1 MEHAPRPTPLQASGA
16 ALSYRLAEGVATARL
31 YFRKTIPTRTSH
43 TPLSLIG
50 FTRARIHRQS
60 ASRSCYFD
68 PRLYSMEVTPAREF
82 AAWALEW
89 NRSLTVLHRAMSSA
103 ACAEACGRHVETGC
117 LRKRSLA
124 CRRCALCEENG
135 LPVQPQQPSMPRA
148 GSCSLV
154 AYRHVAKTGGVHSRV
169 MLQLDKEARAR
180 FYGLTYYGW
189 TSRSL
194 HRRHGKF
201 LFCCDPRSDTECKP
215 VQLTEARSLAIRQLA
230 SPPASATAAAGRRP
244 QSAQRPARAR

>member
-1 MEHAPRPTPLQASGA
+1 MPLFSQDHPTHDAHLPTTEHPLC
-16 ALSYRLAEGVATARL
+16 LLLT
-31 YFRKTIPTRTSH
+31 TRTHSQ
-43 TPLSLIG
+43 TECL
-50 FTRARIHRQS
+50 
-60 ASRSCYFD
+60 SCYFD
-68 PRLYSMEVTPAREF
+68 PPLYSMEVTPAREF

-154 AYRHVAKTGGVHSRV
+154 AYRHVAKTGGVSIREW
-169 MLQLDKEARAR
+169 MLQDDKEARAR
-180 FYGLTYYGW
+180 FYAPHDMDGLLRGHE
-189 TSRSL
+189 L
-194 HRRHGKF
+194 
-201 LFCCDPRSDTECKP
+201 
-215 VQLTEARSLAIRQLA
+215 
-230 SPPASATAAAGRRP
+230 
-244 QSAQRPARAR
+244 